1 MKLYIIFLV
10 FLVSMYINY
19 LGTPTYEGF
28 DALGD
33 TVNTVGIIIY
43 VVCGLIVVFGLINSL
58 FVETSQNYKN
68 L

>member
-1 MKLYIIFLV
+1 
-10 FLVSMYINY
+10 MYINY
-19 LGTPTYEGF
+19 LGTPTHEGF
-28 DALGD
+28 DTLGD

-58 FVETSQNYKN
+58 FVETSQNYNN

>member
-1 MKLYIIFLV
+1 MKLYIIILV
-10 FLVSMYINY
+10 FLVCMYINY

-28 DALGD
+28 DSLGD
-33 TVNTVGIIIY
+33 AVQVIKIVMY
-43 VVCGLIVVFGLINSL
+43 VVFGLLIIFALINSL